1 MENKEYTVLLIDDHP
16 LITNA
21 YKSAFNYVGKHNDTM
36 SFKIDVA
43 HDCDTADRKIEYFS
57 MKDKGLDIVF
67 LDICLPPSKDGNI
80 LSGEDL
86 GLKIKKLMP
95 DTKIIVSTSFNDNYR
110 LHSIIKN
117 LDPDG
122 FLTKND
128 INPKSLVS
136 AINNVIMDP
145 PYYSKTVTKL
155 LRKEI
160 SNDFILDAIDRKLLY
175 ELSIGTMMKD
185 LSEILLLS
193 LPAIE
198 KRKSRIKQIFD
209 AVSPHDKE
217 LLQKAK
223 GKGFI

>member
-1 MENKEYTVLLIDDHP
+1 MKKKEYTVLLIDDHP

-21 YKSAFNYVGKHNDTM
+21 YKSSFNYISKHNDTM
-36 SFKIDVA
+36 SFNIDVA

-57 MKDKGLDIVF
+57 TNNKVLDIVF

-86 GLKIKKLMP
+86 GLKIKKLIP
-95 DTKIIVSTSFNDNYR
+95 NTKIIVSTTFNDNYR
-110 LHSIIKN
+110 VHSIFKT

-128 INPKSLVS
+128 INPKSLAT
-136 AINNVIMDP
+136 AIKTVIINP
-145 PYYSKTVTKL
+145 PYYSKTVIKL
-155 LRKEI
+155 LRKEV

-185 LSEILLLS
+185 LPKILLLS

-198 KRKSRIKQIFD
+198 KRKIRIKQIFD
-209 AVSPHDKE
+209 AVSPQDKE
-217 LLQKAK
+217 LLQIAK
-223 GKGFI
+223 EKGFI